1 MVPVGFYLSRLAV
14 CVIAAQM
21 CRACGF
27 ACMHASLCA
36 LILECAGIK
45 GKRPGSAL
53 ERASEGAGHAASRR
67 RPTSAAARFCRYVR
81 FLSWRGFC
89 LSAHAPRQCGAPAT
103 RVELVSLRMGDG
115 VRPPSCAPTQMHARR
130 HKVQANTTQADAQS
144 SHKRRMGRRAPTL
157 VLPLPPPPVGSA
169 QPVIVLSCRQMP
181 ARMRACVRACCN
193 ICMAKRCG
201 MHAHAC
207 IVCVCV
213 CARLCIGN
221 TALVSE

>member
-27 ACMHASLCA
+27 AFMHASLCA

-67 RPTSAAARFCRYVR
+67 RPTSAAARFCRYVG
-81 FLSWRGFC
+81 FLSGRGFC

-130 HKVQANTTQADAQS
+130 HKVQANKTQADAPS
-144 SHKRRMGRRAPTL
+144 SHKARMGLRAPTL

-169 QPVIVLSCRQMP
+169 QPVIVCL
-181 ARMRACVRACCN
+181 VG
-193 ICMAKRCG
+193 RCLQG
-201 MHAHAC
+201 
-207 IVCVCV
+207 
-213 CARLCIGN
+213 CARASVHAATYAWQNDEACMRTHALC
-221 TALVSE
+221 VSVYVHGYA